1 MFIPTGVV
9 GFTHST
15 VTKPSLAR
23 ATTLVGA
30 EAPPTN
36 HRPEK
41 PDTAPVTAALDA
53 ATTTSY
59 DTPLVRPVIKHEFVT
74 PLAGTTYVQ
83 DLDGSL
89 EIRASYDTIGPPPVL
104 KGACQEIL
112 ADLSFERNTTERG
125 CEGALSKVIA
135 LDGVDATDSPTSFVA
150 FTVNEYV

>member
-15 VTKPSLAR
+15 VTNPSLAR

-53 ATTTSY
+53 VTTTSY
-59 DTPLVRPVIKHEFVT
+59 DSPLVRPVIKQEFVT
-74 PLAGTTYVQ
+74 PLDGTTYVH
-83 DLDGSL
+83 DLEGSL
-89 EIRASYDTIGPPPVL
+89 EIRASYETIGPPPVL
-104 KGACQEIL
+104 NGGCQEIF
-112 ADLSFERNTTERG
+112 ADLSFDRKTTERG
-125 CEGALSKVIA
+125 WEGALSNVIA
-135 LDGVDATDSPTSFVA
+135 LDGVDATDSPTPFVA
-150 FTVNEYV
+150 FTVNVYD